1 MAYMLPGTGFVT
13 FQLPRPIGRLTLG
26 ICMDLNPAGDWSQY
40 ELANYCLS
48 QNTDTLL
55 LCNAWLDS
63 EENGEDDTDLH
74 TVKYWT
80 ARLRPLWDYD
90 NGHAHNADTNRDIT
104 VILCNR
110 TGTEEGKWTQPR
122 KNYYSC

>member
-1 MAYMLPGTGFVT
+1 MAYTLPGTGFVT

-90 NGHAHNADTNRDIT
+90 NGHAHNADANRDVT

-110 TGTEEGKWTQPR
+110 TGTEEGKWTRPG
-122 KNYYSC
+122 KS